1 MPAPPR
7 DRPPLSVLG
16 REPAPAPAP
25 PSTGS
30 DLARWL
36 ATAELDRELAAKLL
50 AMPPLERIAAAGA
63 EPRFWRPSLVRLL
76 VLGVEAALED
86 PAEDPRPA
94 AELAA
99 ALASAVPTDAEGN
112 ADRAAAW
119 AWWLQGKA
127 LLRAGQ
133 WRLAKSTFESMSV
146 FVPLA
151 PWPSEEAAL
160 AAAGLGQALEDAGRV
175 DAAEGQLLYAAYLYG
190 KLDADRACAGCY
202 TQAGFVRYE
211 HGERAWAA
219 PALRLAIAQL
229 DDPACAPSLAARVW
243 LALAEIAA
251 AGGDAAAAG
260 EHMERARALYPL
272 VRAAGEELDRAWRL
286 ARIARAAGD
295 PGRADGLLDP
305 VRRQLLARGSLDE
318 AARATFEQTL
328 LRIAAGRLDAA
339 GEPGRALAHAFPGAA
354 ALAAEIAALPR
365 LAPRSPE
372 ALAGATRELGR
383 RLRQEPPLLP
393 GRLPLLRPTRQL
405 ADRLLRQRGE
415 LEDPIGCAPPGT

>member
-1 MPAPPR
+1 
-7 DRPPLSVLG
+7 L
-16 REPAPAPAP
+16 
-25 PSTGS
+25 
-30 DLARWL
+30 L
-36 ATAELDRELAAKLL
+36 ATAERDHELAAELL
-50 AMPPLERIAAAGA
+50 GMAPLERITVAGA

-76 VLGVEAALED
+76 VLRVEAALED

-99 ALASAVPTDAEGN
+99 ALAAAVPSDAEGK
-112 ADRAAAW
+112 ADQAAAW

-133 WRLAKSTFESMSV
+133 WRLAKSTFESMSA
-146 FVPLA
+146 FIALR

-160 AAAGLGQALEDAGRV
+160 AAAGLGQAWEDAGEV

-190 KLDADRACAGCY
+190 KLDADRPRASCSA
-202 TQAGFVRYE
+202 QAGFVRYE
-211 HGERAWAA
+211 HGPREQAA
-219 PALRLAIAQL
+219 PALRMAIDLL
-229 DDPACAPSLAARVW
+229 DDPAFAPSLAARVW

-260 EHMERARALYPL
+260 ECMERARALVPL
-272 VRAAGEELDRAWRL
+272 VRATGEEFDRAWRL

-295 PGRADGLLDP
+295 PGRADALLDP
-305 VRRQLLARGSLDE
+305 VRRELLARGSLDE
-318 AARATFEQTL
+318 AVRATLEQTL
-328 LRIAAGRLDAA
+328 SRIEAGCLDAA

-354 ALAAEIAALPR
+354 GVAAEIAALPR
-365 LAPRSPE
+365 LAARSPE
-372 ALAGATRELGR
+372 ALGGATRKLRR

-393 GRLPLLRPTRQL
+393 GRLPLLRPTRLL

>member
-1 MPAPPR
+1 VPPR
-7 DRPPLSVLG
+7 DRPPLAVLG
-16 REPAPAPAP
+16 RGPAPVPAP
-25 PSTGS
+25 PSTRN
-30 DLARWL
+30 DLARLL
-36 ATAELDRELAAKLL
+36 ATAERDRELAAELL
-50 AMPPLERIAAAGA
+50 GMPPLERIAAAGA

-76 VLGVEAALED
+76 VLAVEAALED

-99 ALASAVPTDAEGN
+99 ALAAAVPTDPAGK

-133 WRLAKSTFESMSV
+133 WRLAKSTFESMSA
-146 FVPLA
+146 FIPPE

-160 AAAGLGQALEDAGRV
+160 AAAGLGQAWEDAGEV

-190 KLDADRACAGCY
+190 KLDADRPCASCY
-202 TQAGFVRYE
+202 AQAGFVRYE

-219 PALRLAIAQL
+219 PALRMAIDLL

-243 LALAEIAA
+243 LTLAEIAA
-251 AGGDAAAAG
+251 AAGDATAAG
-260 EHMERARALYPL
+260 EHMERARTLYPL

-295 PGRADGLLDP
+295 PGRAEALLDP
-305 VRRQLLARGSLDE
+305 VRRELLARSSLDE
-318 AARATFEQTL
+318 AARATFELTL
-328 LRIAAGRLDAA
+328 LRIEAGHLVAAF
-339 GEPGRALAHAFPGAA
+339 EPGRALARAFPGAA
-354 ALAAEIAALPR
+354 GLAAEMAALPR

-415 LEDPIGCAPPGT
+415 LEDAIGCAPPGT